1 MKGFKRT
8 KKDTEKQGDQKT
20 YYPDEIHFEGKRIRR
35 YRRQYSENK
44 FLQKIKS
51 VFGLAGKK
59 VVYLALLLYYLLL
72 DGKVPFR
79 TKSIIMGA
87 LGYFILPFD
96 LVPDITP
103 IVGFG
108 EDLGILMAV
117 FLEVQRYISSDIR
130 SRARNKVRELFKVE
144 MTDEEFDDFE
154 D

>member
-1 MKGFKRT
+1 MKVFKREE
-8 KKDTEKQGDQKT
+8 KNPEKQTEQKT

-51 VFGLAGKK
+51 AFGLAGKK
-59 VVYLALLLYYLLL
+59 VVYLALLLYYLLT
-72 DGKVPFR
+72 DGKVPFK

-108 EDLGILMAV
+108 EDLGILVAV
-117 FLEVQRYISSDIR
+117 FLEVQQHISSSMR
-130 SRARNKVRELFKVE
+130 TKARTKVRELFKE
-144 MTDEEFDDFE
+144 ETTDEEFDDFE
-154 D
+154 G